1 MHAETKDAHILL
13 HPTMILPIHKKNKS
27 EIAIKLLSYAQNI
40 NAIFIKKI
48 IIRKYSLI
56 AKNGMFR
63 NKIV

>member
-1 MHAETKDAHILL
+1 
-13 HPTMILPIHKKNKS
+13 MILPIHKKNKS